1 MKRYYFLAF
10 ANFLSAIGGGAIL
23 SSAAPTLP
31 DFTKGAI
38 VAFLIGAVIGLF
50 FQVLVP
56 ERWSRHM
63 GPWFSVGV
71 GPTSL
76 LLAWLIKAYA
86 DNETLRGAAA
96 YSFVALLSVRFG
108 LWFFSRALRAQTA
121 GSRRQGIAL
130 IELGYYS
137 GMVFGLIVQGRLEYG
152 MLTALLIDAILQPVA
167 GLIDLA
173 NADGRKAPEST
184 MVDLSGAQ
192 DAPRAHADAV
202 GEAAAQPTFDYG
214 WYWRLTAAVVCLTI
228 GFQAVTL
235 SIDHDNDG
243 PSPYVL
249 ACFYGGVALAALFCR
264 VFQIRFD
271 WGAVDGR
278 LAGNARISSDKTGL
292 RLRANVGLITLAA
305 AASMVAALSG
315 SILGHNPA
323 RFELPLIAAAAFIYQ
338 ILVLSLLDRIGRAEK
353 LARFKEGIKLTYLL
367 LGIGTV
373 LSVLL
378 LGLSPNKQAAG
389 VIVTVACS
397 LISFYAVR
405 RRAVAHA

>member
-10 ANFLSAIGGGAIL
+10 ANYLSAIGGGAIL
-23 SSAAPTLP
+23 SSAYYALP
-31 DFTKGAI
+31 NFRKGAI

-56 ERWSRHM
+56 ERWSRRI
-63 GPWFSVGV
+63 GPWCSVGV
-71 GPTSL
+71 GPVSL
-76 LLAWLIKAYA
+76 LLAGLFKAYA
-86 DNETLRGAAA
+86 DNGKLVGAMA
-96 YSFVALLSVRFG
+96 YVFVALLSVRFG

-121 GSRRQGIAL
+121 GSKRQGIAL

-137 GMVFGLIVQGRLEYG
+137 GMVCGLIVHDGPKYG
-152 MLTALLIDAILQPVA
+152 IVSALLIDAMLQPVA

-173 NADGRKAPEST
+173 NADGRKAPQST
-184 MVDLSGAQ
+184 IADLREGQ
-192 DAPRAHADAV
+192 DAQRAQADA
-202 GEAAAQPTFDYG
+202 ESKPATPLTFDYG

-235 SIDHDNDG
+235 SIDHEKDG
-243 PSPYVL
+243 LSQYVL

-264 VFQIRFD
+264 AFQIRFD
-271 WGAVDGR
+271 WDAVDGR

-292 RLRANVGLITLAA
+292 KLRANVGLITLAA
-305 AASMVAALSG
+305 AVIMVAALSG
-315 SILGHNPA
+315 SALGLNAA

-353 LARFKEGIKLTYLL
+353 LARFKEGIKLTYLI
-367 LGIGTV
+367 LGVGTV
-373 LSVLL
+373 LSVLV
-378 LGLSPNKQAAG
+378 LGLSPNQQAAG
-389 VIVTVACS
+389 VVVTVACS

-405 RRAVAHA
+405 RRVVAHA